1 MIRIDNITKT
11 INNNKILNNITINF
25 RPHELVCILG
35 QSGSGKT
42 TLLNLIGNNDTPT
55 TGNIYLGKTNI
66 KNISI
71 SNIIKINKWN
81 AHFKS
86 IIKRIILK

>member
-42 TLLNLIGNNDTPT
+42 T
-55 TGNIYLGKTNI
+55 
-66 KNISI
+66 
-71 SNIIKINKWN
+71 
-81 AHFKS
+81 FF
-86 IIKRIILK
+86 R